1 MRRGE
6 RARSRLRM
14 LTPLRRRTDLE
25 TRRFR
30 RGVYLLPSLFTMANM
45 FCGYACVVQAM
56 RGEFATAAPFIGA
69 AIVLDMLDGRI
80 ARLTGATSDFGVE
93 FDSLA
98 DVISFGVAPSILAFA
113 WGLHP
118 LGRLGWAAAFI
129 FTAAAAVRLARFNI
143 QVGATHDK
151 RYFVGLPSPAAA
163 GIPAATVFAY
173 PVGFH
178 TYTEA
183 LPVLAMVIVPA
194 LLMVSTIRFRSFK
207 TFDLQARR
215 SYAVL
220 FLFAVGLALLAS
232 RPDIILVILAYSYL
246 MSAFIGL
253 VWHRLRRSKDGGDAA
268 AAPELPFEPSTT
280 AKPEDR
286 PEGQSEPS
294 FPDRARS

>member
-1 MRRGE
+1 MKDPTQRYR
-6 RARSRLRM
+6 RLRM
-14 LTPLRRRTDLE
+14 LTPLRRRSDIQA
-25 TRRFR
+25 RRFR

-45 FCGYACVVQAM
+45 FCGYACIVFAM

-113 WGLHP
+113 WGLYP

-129 FTAAAAVRLARFNI
+129 FAAAAAVRLARFNI

-151 RYFVGLPSPAAA
+151 RYFVGMPSPAAA
-163 GIPAATVFAY
+163 GVPAATVFAY
-173 PVGFH
+173 PAGIH

-183 LPVLAMVIVPA
+183 LPVLLVVVVPA

-220 FLFAVGLALLAS
+220 LLFAVGLALLAS
-232 RPDIILVILAYSYL
+232 NPEIILVVVAYTYL
-246 MSAFIGL
+246 LSAFIGL
-253 VWHRLRRSKDGGDAA
+253 AWSKIRRRETPAVTTPGVPPTSE
-268 AAPELPFEPSTT
+268 APPPPDEPPADLSQPT
-280 AKPEDR
+280 
-286 PEGQSEPS
+286 